1 MSETKQRYSLLD
13 AIRGFAVI
21 NMVIYHL
28 MYNICCVFGV
38 SPGFPMTTP
47 AIIWERFICCTFI
60 IISGIAIN
68 FSQHGYRR
76 GIIVSLCGIIVT
88 VVTVIFIP
96 EEAIFYGVLTFLGFA
111 MLVTFALR
119 NILGQVKPIIGAVVS
134 FVLFALTY
142 GLPRRF
148 IGFFSIPIV
157 RLPDTLYRYRWLAFP
172 GFPGD
177 QFRSSDYFPILPWI
191 FLFVFGFYLWRV
203 IEQRGWDRFF
213 TAKIPVLDFIGRHSL
228 FIYMAHQPV
237 LYGICYLVFTYIV
250 K

>member
-111 MLVTFALR
+111 MLVTFA
-119 NILGQVKPIIGAVVS
+119 
-134 FVLFALTY
+134 
-142 GLPRRF
+142 
-148 IGFFSIPIV
+148 
-157 RLPDTLYRYRWLAFP
+157 
-172 GFPGD
+172 
-177 QFRSSDYFPILPWI
+177 DYFPILPWI

-203 IEQRGWDRFF
+203 IEQRGWDHYF

-237 LYGICYLVFTYIV
+237 LYGICYLVFMIL
-250 K
+250 